1 MPASTPPEPAA
12 VPAAPAAAPRP
23 ASPGAPATTSDD
35 LGATERAEY
44 LTKVMAEIDAEV
56 RHRRASGDLPAGLER
71 ELDELF
77 LEFSPVGLQGKAR
90 LRENLALVDSA
101 AYVDIAVPVESDK
114 KAGAYIKR
122 LIRKSLGWY
131 IGFIVQQ
138 VVKFAW
144 AVSRLLHLVVD
155 HVEDLESTV
164 EALRIPEL
172 PAAAVPVTDPG
183 MSWWADLTLAAVSA
197 ATGRV
202 LHAECGNGSL
212 VGLLIANGVDA
223 YGVDPDQA
231 MIEPA
236 IERGLDVRAEAALEH
251 LDVVAE
257 EALAG
262 IVLSGSIQ
270 WLHPNQRDRLIGLAA
285 SRLAV
290 DGILVLHSATPE
302 SWRRSTSP
310 LVADLA
316 PGHPL
321 HPDTWTHVLAA
332 SGLVPTGLHTGGED
346 RRLARLDPST
356 STDASTV
363 NAAIDTLNELLLGP
377 GEYLLVAVRER

>member
-1 MPASTPPEPAA
+1 MPASTPSEPTGAPSVPE
-12 VPAAPAAAPRP
+12 AAPQSAAPR
-23 ASPGAPATTSDD
+23 SPATTSDELD
-35 LGATERAEY
+35 ATERAEY

-114 KAGAYIKR
+114 KAGAYVKR

-131 IGFIVQQ
+131 MGFIVHQ

-144 AVSRLLHLVVD
+144 AVSRMLHLVVD
-155 HVEDLESTV
+155 HVEDLESKV

-183 MSWWADLTLAAVSA
+183 TSWWADPALAAMSA

-212 VGLLIANGVDA
+212 VGRLIAGGVDA

-231 MIEPA
+231 IIEPA
-236 IERGLDVRAEAALEH
+236 IEGGLDVRAEAALEH
-251 LDVVAE
+251 LEVVAE

-262 IVLSGSIQ
+262 IVLTGSVQ
-270 WLHPNQRDRLIGLAA
+270 WLHPNERDRLIGLAA
-285 SRLAV
+285 SRLAIEGV
-290 DGILVLHSATPE
+290 LVLHSATPE

-321 HPDTWTHVLAA
+321 HPDTWTQVLAS
-332 SGLVPTGLHTGGED
+332 SGLVRTALHTGGED

-356 STDASTV
+356 TDAATI

>member
-1 MPASTPPEPAA
+1 MSASTPSEPT
-12 VPAAPAAAPRP
+12 AAPSAPEASPTAASPEALP
-23 ASPGAPATTSDD
+23 ASSDKLDATQ
-35 LGATERAEY
+35 RAEY
-44 LTKVMAEIDAEV
+44 LTTVMAEIDAEV

-101 AYVDIAVPVESDK
+101 AYIDIAVPVASDK
-114 KAGAYIKR
+114 RAGGYVKR

-131 IGFIVQQ
+131 MGFIVHQ

-144 AVSRLLHLVVD
+144 AVSRMLHLVVD

-164 EALRIPEL
+164 ESLRTPEL
-172 PAAAVPVTDPG
+172 PATAVPVTDPG
-183 MSWWADLTLAAVSA
+183 TSWWADPAVAAMSA
-197 ATGRV
+197 AQGRV

-212 VGLLIANGVDA
+212 VGRLIDQGVDA
-223 YGVDPDQA
+223 YGVDPEQA
-231 MIEPA
+231 LIEPA

-251 LDVVAE
+251 LGVVAE

-262 IVLSGSIQ
+262 IVLSGSVE

-285 SRLAV
+285 SRLAI
-290 DGILVLHSATPE
+290 DGVLAIHSSTPE

-316 PGHPL
+316 PGRPL
-321 HPDTWTHVLAA
+321 HPDTWAHVLAD
-332 SGLVPTGLHTGGED
+332 SGLIRTALHTGGED
-346 RRLARLDPST
+346 RRLDRLDPSKA
-356 STDASTV
+356 DASTI